1 MGNILITER
10 QFNLLSKKLVK
21 EVVDTNSKEFLE
33 KSSELLAKD
42 IEGEHLP
49 DSFTTSNALQY
60 MRYRTKEMTEKE
72 LPKNILEAIAH
83 TICTKATIQKQ
94 CDPKKWRPA
103 PQLFDYK
110 DYQKASG
117 GKADGDFWE
126 GIVNSPA
133 VYSDIQTAL
142 GASTIWNNEGYWIL
156 TDNYDFDNIRE
167 LNNREQG
174 NRKAVYDSLWNMPL
188 DNIKSYWNIL
198 TGPRNKKN
206 LAKYA
211 ERVLAWQHSTG
222 YKGFPI
228 KLKIPKS
235 GCKFCYSVKERY

>member
-10 QFNLLSKKLVK
+10 QFNFISKKLIK
-21 EVVDTNSKEFLE
+21 EVVDTNSEEFLE

-49 DSFTTSNALQY
+49 DSFTTSNALAY
-60 MRYRTKEMTEKE
+60 MAFRTAEMTEKE
-72 LPKNILEAIAH
+72 LSKNILEAIAH

-94 CDPKKWRPA
+94 CDPKKWRK
-103 PQLFDYK
+103 PQLLDYT

-117 GKADGDFWE
+117 GKADGGFWE

-142 GASTIWNNEGYWIL
+142 GASTIWNGEDYWIL
-156 TDNYDFDNIRE
+156 TDNYDFDNIRKIHQDGE
-167 LNNREQG
+167 D
-174 NRKAVYDSLWNMPL
+174 RKKVYDSLWNMPW
-188 DNIKSYWNIL
+188 DNLKSYWNIA
-198 TGPRNKKN
+198 TGPWNKEN

-211 ERVLAWQHSTG
+211 ERILAWQHSSG